1 MLLNNPPP
9 KQDEIYLSFAGNNIA
24 SYYLPLLVANV
35 GITDQAT
42 VLLLNG
48 IYALTGWIAAGSG
61 ARLHDVVGRRKMLLG
76 RYDTISV
83 CVEFYSL
90 KLTLLVLWEWQLA

>member
-1 MLLNNPPP
+1 MNKPEFRTIHLF
-9 KQDEIYLSFAGNNIA
+9 SSGNNIA

-35 GITDQAT
+35 GITDQST

-48 IYALTGWIAAGSG
+48 IYALTGWIAAGAG

-76 RYDTISV
+76 RYSHYDVIFIVAYKT
-83 CVEFYSL
+83 
-90 KLTLLVLWEWQLA
+90 